1 MATLE
6 FPTRD
11 SIHVLEN
18 EVSQPGKNKI
28 PFRLELSAERYSNN
42 AETRANGGSQLVKI
56 ILPPPTEGFGNDIIH
71 AYNQAPAKEEAL
83 LTKAFSGEGTSL
95 FRDFANFIGKQIQDA
110 RTTFLGQDFG
120 RIPADMSESTYGGS
134 NKRAF
139 TFTWELM
146 ALSKKDSN
154 QIMKIADAMT
164 SYSLPGAKN
173 SSDRAQAPPM
183 WRIKVLTSTG
193 NGPGQLT
200 KTMLGSP
207 KACFLNKLAINRDI
221 SSLYGPGPGSSYPT
235 PLSVAFKAEFQE
247 IEPVYGQDGNI
258 RSRAEVRTGG
268 GAFSAGSDGGGFFD
282 T

>member
-6 FPTRD
+6 FPMRD
-11 SIHVLEN
+11 SLHVLQN
-18 EVSQPGKNKI
+18 ETPQPGKNKI
-28 PFRLELSAERYSNN
+28 PFRLELSAEQYSNN
-42 AETRANGGSQLVKI
+42 AATRANGGSQLVKI
-56 ILPPPTEGFGNDIIH
+56 ILPPPTEGFGNAISH
-71 AYNQAPAKEEAL
+71 AYNQAPAKEESL
-83 LTKAFSGEGTSL
+83 LTKVFSGEATSL
-95 FRDFANFIGKQIQDA
+95 FRDALNFFGKQIQDA

-134 NKRAF
+134 DKRSF
-139 TFTWELM
+139 SFSWELVS
-146 ALSKKDSN
+146 LSKKDSD

-200 KTMLGSP
+200 KVMLGSP
-207 KACFLNKLAINRDI
+207 KACFLTNLAINRDI

-235 PLSVAFKAEFQE
+235 PVSVTFRADFQE

-268 GAFSAGSDGGGFFD
+268 GVFSAGSGGGGFLD